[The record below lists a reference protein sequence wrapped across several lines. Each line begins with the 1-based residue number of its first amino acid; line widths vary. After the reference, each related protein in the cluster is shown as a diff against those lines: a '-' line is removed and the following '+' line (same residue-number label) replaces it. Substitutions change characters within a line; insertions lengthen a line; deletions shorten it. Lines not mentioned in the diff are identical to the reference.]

1 MVRCSYMPVGFSPC
15 LLLEVKWEKK
25 VDAVIVL
32 AAKDSKK
39 LEGICHGVG
48 YIFPSLAQGFL
59 SVFLAKEQLSVTEV
73 CWV

>member
-1 MVRCSYMPVGFSPC
+1 MSFARGEMG
-15 LLLEVKWEKK
+15 KK

-39 LEGICHGVG
+39 LEGVCHGVG
-48 YIFPSLAQGFL
+48 YVFLSLAQGCL

-73 CWV
+73 CGYRHIRD